1 MNGVMPG
8 LEYAPETP
16 DPAAL
21 DAPLLEED
29 LPAEMPGQDDI
40 DDQELAENLGKLIKV
55 SPEKGPASD
64 EMIKVIDL
72 KTSKDTFV
80 PKDGGA
86 HYDAGGVKARRYSG
100 SSKPDSIPP
109 FLWKTMSTKQR
120 RLAIIKDERE
130 KARKAFLDEPVSEDP
145 EASSSKARLATAA
158 GLEDEFS
165 SIPLMPVAPC
175 VGSHSKEETVEDA
188 LDVVVLPALS
198 ANPEIGQHRCK
209 VLQAHLHPVIHAMV
223 ARPVGR
229 KEIESNADAQK
240 SIDVEWHN
248 LESKGAWDYNT
259 AREWSQVVKEAKG
272 RSEKVHVGK
281 IFEICVEKGSE
292 LQKGNP
298 LRKFKGRTVFQGNNV
313 KDENAEQALFAEL
326 GSAPSTM
333 EAAKAIDAYGAMP
346 GICTQQSD
354 GRQAYTQALYKGIT
368 KPLSL

>member
-1 MNGVMPG
+1 MV
-8 LEYAPETP
+8 
-16 DPAAL
+16 
-21 DAPLLEED
+21 
-29 LPAEMPGQDDI
+29 
-40 DDQELAENLGKLIKV
+40 
-55 SPEKGPASD
+55 
-64 EMIKVIDL
+64 KVIDL

-130 KARKAFLDEPVSEDP
+130 KAREALLDEPVSEDP
-145 EASSSKARLATAA
+145 EASSSKARPATTA

-165 SIPLMPVAPC
+165 IIPLMPVAPC
-175 VGSHSKEETVEDA
+175 VGDHSKEETIEDA

-259 AREWSQVVKEAKG
+259 VREWSQVVKEAKG

-346 GICTQQSD
+346 GNCTQQSD
-354 GRQAYTQALYKGIT
+354 GRQAYTQALYKGIKT
-368 KPLSL
+368 WVRLPKYRWPKERSSCAAHSCSLRPPGFGGSMGEAL

>member
-1 MNGVMPG
+1 MV
-8 LEYAPETP
+8 
-16 DPAAL
+16 
-21 DAPLLEED
+21 
-29 LPAEMPGQDDI
+29 
-40 DDQELAENLGKLIKV
+40 
-55 SPEKGPASD
+55 
-64 EMIKVIDL
+64 KVIDL

-80 PKDGGA
+80 PKDGDA
-86 HYDAGGVKARRYSG
+86 HYDAGVKARRYSG

-130 KARKAFLDEPVSEDP
+130 KARKAFPDEPVSEDP
-145 EASSSKARLATAA
+145 EASSSKARPATTA

-175 VGSHSKEETVEDA
+175 VGNRSKEETVEDA

-259 AREWSQVVKEAKG
+259 VREWSQVVKEAKG

-281 IFEICVEKGSE
+281 IC
-292 LQKGNP
+292 
-298 LRKFKGRTVFQGNNV
+298 
-313 KDENAEQALFAEL
+313 
-326 GSAPSTM
+326 
-333 EAAKAIDAYGAMP
+333 
-346 GICTQQSD
+346 
-354 GRQAYTQALYKGIT
+354 
-368 KPLSL
+368 